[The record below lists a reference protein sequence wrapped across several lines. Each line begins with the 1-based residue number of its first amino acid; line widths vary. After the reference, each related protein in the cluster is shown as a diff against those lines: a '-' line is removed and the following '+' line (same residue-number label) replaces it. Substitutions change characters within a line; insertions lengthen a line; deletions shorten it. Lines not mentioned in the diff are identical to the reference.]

1 MVHDR
6 AWLAVAVVLARL
18 FSPTDAVQA
27 QQPSTNGDAAPAETV
42 VWTYAAKDP
51 IVFQQLAP
59 LGSLVIVTSG
69 AVLALGPESG
79 TPIWTRDDVPGLRQ
93 GQFETIPLTP
103 YAVVRSGDSVAVID
117 IQTGRTLWSS
127 TKTGLKKVSG
137 YISVIEHDLVL
148 LYGESDRGKQTLC
161 GVSLGT
167 GEVKWIQGG
176 LLDTKPADGEVEGG
190 HALTGHQPPLLD
202 SDSTMILYLSKD
214 GPIRIHVRTGERL
227 WRADALKGKDVPLL
241 SRWYAPLML
250 VDSVLLVPYEQ
261 RLMAI
266 NVRTGAMIWDREKKF
281 KSPIAQMAR
290 TSQGLVVRGAR
301 PLDQEQKPLGMPS
314 AFIDVIDLRTG
325 ASVWAK
331 PFDKMKDESIAPF
344 LVGNDAVY
352 FGDNERFY
360 RINLADGAYR
370 ELGTY
375 KFEGGEEPA
384 LLEQRDDGFFLLS
397 DHNLAMLDAHGAL
410 RRHAYFPAPGSS
422 LLSKIGKGLLF
433 VASAA
438 SQSAAEDARR
448 RGGFYGSFD
457 YNPFIKQRL
466 QQSVTAGEF
475 SYVYTREP
483 GNDGREGFSLVK
495 VRRSD
500 VREVGRVWIDERS
513 PDYLLDEITGTVF
526 LRRGGREI
534 RALRFA
540 ATR

>member
-1 MVHDR
+1 MFHYPAPLVR
-6 AWLAVAVVLARL
+6 AVVLTQL
-18 FSPTDAVQA
+18 VSPAAAAKA
-27 QQPSTNGDAAPAETV
+27 QQAGDSAL
-42 VWTYAAKDP
+42 WTYTATGP
-51 IVFQQLAP
+51 ISFQQLTP
-59 LGSLVIVTSG
+59 LGSLVIGTSG
-69 AVLALGPESG
+69 ALVALAPGDG
-79 TPIWTRDDVPGLRQ
+79 TPLWTRVDVPGLAPQ
-93 GQFETIPLTP
+93 SFESIALTT
-103 YAVVRSGDSVAVID
+103 YGVVRAKDTVAVID
-117 IQTGRTLWSS
+117 LQTGRTLWSS
-127 TKTGLKKVSG
+127 TRTGLKKVTG
-137 YISVIEHDLVL
+137 YMSVIEHGLVL

-161 GVSLGT
+161 AVSLGT
-167 GEVKWIQGG
+167 GEVKWIQGN
-176 LLDTKPADGEVEGG
+176 LLDTKPADRDVEGG
-190 HALTGHQPPLLD
+190 HALSGHQTPLLD
-202 SDSTMILYLSKD
+202 TDSTMILYLSKD
-214 GPIRIHVRTGERL
+214 GPIRIRVRTGERL

-266 NVRTGAMIWDREKKF
+266 NVRTGATIWDREKKF

-290 TSQGLVVRGAR
+290 TPQGLVVRGAR

-314 AFIDVIDLRTG
+314 AFVDVIDLRTG

-331 PFDKMKDESIAPF
+331 PFDKMKDESIARF
-344 LVGNDAVY
+344 LVSNNAVY

-360 RINLADGAYR
+360 RINLADGTYQ

-375 KFEGGEEPA
+375 KFEGGEEPG

-397 DHNLAMLDAHGAL
+397 DHNLAMLDARGTL
-410 RRHAYFPAPGSS
+410 RRQAYFPAPGSS

-448 RGGFYGSFD
+448 RGGAYMSFD
-457 YNPFIKQRL
+457 YNPFIRQRL
-466 QQSVTAGEF
+466 EQSVTTGEF
-475 SYVYTREP
+475 SYIYTREP
-483 GNDGREGFSLVK
+483 GHDGREGFSLVK

-513 PDYLLDEITGTVF
+513 PDYVLDEITGTVF
-526 LRRGGREI
+526 LRRGEREV

-540 ATR
+540 AIR